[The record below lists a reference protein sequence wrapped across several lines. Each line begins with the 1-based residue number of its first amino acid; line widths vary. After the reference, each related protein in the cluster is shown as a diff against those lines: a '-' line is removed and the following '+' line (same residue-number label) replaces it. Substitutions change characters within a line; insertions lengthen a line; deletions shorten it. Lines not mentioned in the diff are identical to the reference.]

1 MAINFNNLPKDKP
14 AGTGFPVVPDG
25 HYIATV
31 KTAVMK
37 KSTTSDNTYL
47 EIQLAC
53 ISEDGK
59 HSAIVFDKLFD
70 SDKGLLQYKLGQF
83 IRGIQVNL
91 QGEFTLADLAKVIIG
106 KRLIAVLKTVENT
119 GYAPRNEVNAY
130 DDNIYLPLTLANAPT
145 THPADNS
152 DLPFDA
158 SDATD
163 ANKGKTGTEGTGTY

>member
-14 AGTGFPVVPDG
+14 AGSGFAVVPDG
-25 HYIATV
+25 QYIATV
-31 KTAVMK
+31 KTATMK
-37 KSTTSDNTYL
+37 KSTTSDNMYL
-47 EIQLAC
+47 ELQLQC
-53 ISEDGK
+53 VSEDGK

-83 IRGIQVNL
+83 LRGIQVNL

-106 KRLIAVLKTVENT
+106 KRLIVVLKTEENP
-119 GYAPRNEVNAY
+119 GYSARNAVNVF
-130 DDNIYLPLTLANAPT
+130 DNEIYLPYY
-145 THPADNS
+145 PADNS

-163 ANKGKTGTEGTGTY
+163 ANKGNAGTEGAVTY